1 MEKYIVSARKY
12 RPSTFKTI
20 VGQHALSETLK
31 NAVKTGRLAHSYLF
45 CGQRGVGKTTTAR
58 IFAKAINCEHL
69 TPDGE
74 PCNECESCRAFN
86 EQRSLNIIEMDAAS
100 NNSVDDIREITNQVL
115 VPPITGKYRVF
126 IIDEVHMLS
135 PAAFNAF
142 LKTLEE
148 PPEYVIFILATTE
161 KNKILPTILSRCQK
175 YDFQSITVADI
186 AEQLQYVADCEGY
199 SAEPAGLNI
208 IAQKSDGAMRDA
220 LSIFDQVA
228 ASSNGNITYQ
238 AVIDNLNILDY
249 DYYFR
254 LVDAFLDANVEDALL
269 VYRDVR
275 NHGFEGKTFINGL
288 ANHFRELLMAHS
300 DRLASLLDAT
310 GDIADRFRAQ
320 SSRCALRFIY
330 LALDL
335 CNTCDL
341 SYRDAT
347 NKQLLVELT
356 LIKICQLNAPDPQPS
371 PQQGNGLKKIEPSRQ
386 PSPAPS
392 TAPAAPQPSAQYSAA
407 APQPSAQYSA
417 AAPQPAPAQHA
428 APAPQINASIEA
440 ALRDATRAPH
450 VNIDLPKPQTNT
462 KPKTAVSIPS
472 IADLTSSRNA
482 DKAPTKQEALHR
494 SEFFNDE
501 EFQHAWDVAIE
512 KIKSDVILANAMR
525 SHRPSASGGAAYTI
539 AVDNQS
545 QVEAFERAKQ
555 NILTY
560 IRNLLSNDDISI
572 SAIVREINPDE
583 KVWSQKE
590 VLVDILQRNPKGL
603 EFIKRFNFTLS

>member
-69 TPDGE
+69 TADGE

-135 PAAFNAF
+135 AAAFNAF

-186 AEQLQYVADCEGY
+186 AEQLQYVADSEGY
-199 SAEPAGLNI
+199 TTEPAGLNV

-300 DRLASLLDAT
+300 DRLAALMDAT
-310 GDIADRFRAQ
+310 GDIADRFREQ
-320 SSRCALRFIY
+320 SRRCALRFIY

-335 CNTCDL
+335 CNTCDIT
-341 SYRDAT
+341 YRDAT

-356 LIKICQLNAPDPQPS
+356 LIKICQLNAPDPTPS
-371 PQQGNGLKKIEPSRQ
+371 PQQGNGLKKIEPSHQ
-386 PSPAPS
+386 PTPTPGAA
-392 TAPAAPQPSAQYSAA
+392 TAAPQPSAQQAT
-407 APQPSAQYSA
+407 
-417 AAPQPAPAQHA
+417 PAQQA
-428 APAPQINASIEA
+428 NATIEA
-440 ALRDATRAPH
+440 ALRDATRAPQ
-450 VNIDLPKPQTNT
+450 VKIDLPKPQANN
-462 KPKTAVSIPS
+462 KPKAAVSIPS
-472 IADLTSSRNA
+472 IADLTASRNA
-482 DKAPTKQEALHR
+482 DAAPKQQPVQHR
-494 SEFFNDE
+494 TEFFADE
-501 EFQHAWDVAIE
+501 DFQHAWDIVVE
-512 KIKSDVILANAMR
+512 KYKTDVILANAMR
-525 SHRPSASGGAAYTI
+525 SHRPTSSGGAAYVVV
-539 AVDNQS
+539 VDNQS

-555 NILTY
+555 QIQTY
-560 IRNLLSNDDISI
+560 IRNKLSNDDITI
-572 SAIVREINPDE
+572 KAVVREINPDE
-583 KVWSQKE
+583 KVRSQKE
-590 VLVDILQRNPKGL
+590 VLVDILQRNPQGL
-603 EFIKRFNFTLS
+603 DFIKRFNFTLS

>member
-186 AEQLQYVADCEGY
+186 AEQLQYVADSEGY
-199 SAEPAGLNI
+199 TTEPAGLNV

-228 ASSNGNITYQ
+228 AAANVNSSDQ
-238 AVIDNLNILDY
+238 AVIDILNILDY

-254 LVDAFLDANVEDALL
+254 LVDAFLAANVEDALL

-288 ANHFRELLMAHS
+288 ANHLRELLMAHS
-300 DRLASLLDAT
+300 DRLAALMDAT
-310 GDIADRFRAQ
+310 GDIADRFREQ
-320 SSRCALRFIY
+320 SRRCALRFIY
-330 LALDL
+330 QALDL
-335 CNTCDL
+335 CNTCDIT
-341 SYRDAT
+341 YRDAT

-356 LIKICQLNAPDPQPS
+356 LIKICQLNAPDPTPS
-371 PQQGNGLKKIEPSRQ
+371 PQQGNGLKKIEPSHQ
-386 PSPAPS
+386 PTPTPAA
-392 TAPAAPQPSAQYSAA
+392 APAAPQPSAQYT
-407 APQPSAQYSA
+407 A
-417 AAPQPAPAQHA
+417 AAPQPATAQPA
-428 APAPQINASIEA
+428 APQTSASIEA
-440 ALRDATRAPH
+440 ALRDATRSPH
-450 VNIDLPKPQTNT
+450 VNINLPKPQANN
-462 KPKTAVSIPS
+462 KPKAAVSIPS
-472 IADLTSSRNA
+472 IADLTAARNA
-482 DKAPTKQEALHR
+482 DAAPQQPVAQHR

-512 KIKSDVILANAMR
+512 KIKTDVILANAMR
-525 SHRPSASGGAAYTI
+525 SHRPTLSGGAAYVVV
-539 AVDNQS
+539 VDNQS

-555 NILTY
+555 QIQTY
-560 IRNLLSNDDISI
+560 IRNMLSNDDISI
-572 SAIVREINPDE
+572 KAVVREIIPDE
-583 KVWSQKE
+583 NDWSQ
-590 VLVDILQRNPKGL
+590 
-603 EFIKRFNFTLS
+603 

>member
-186 AEQLQYVADCEGY
+186 AEQLQYVADSEGY
-199 SAEPAGLNI
+199 TTEPAGLNV

-254 LVDAFLDANVEDALL
+254 LVDAFLADNVEDALL

-288 ANHFRELLMAHS
+288 ANHLRELLMAHS
-300 DRLASLLDAT
+300 DRLAALMDAT
-310 GDIADRFRAQ
+310 GDIADRFREQ
-320 SSRCALRFIY
+320 SSHCALRFIY
-330 LALDL
+330 MALDL
-335 CNTCDL
+335 CNTCDIT
-341 SYRDAT
+341 YRDAT

-356 LIKICQLNAPDPQPS
+356 LIKICQLNAPDPTPS
-371 PQQGNGLKKIEPSRQ
+371 PQQGNGLKKIEPSHQ
-386 PSPAPS
+386 PTPTPAAA
-392 TAPAAPQPSAQYSAA
+392 TAAPQPSAQYT
-407 APQPSAQYSA
+407 
-417 AAPQPAPAQHA
+417 APQPATAQPA
-428 APAPQINASIEA
+428 APQTSASIEA
-440 ALRDATRAPH
+440 ALRDATRPQH
-450 VNIDLPKPQTNT
+450 VNINLPKPQANN
-462 KPKTAVSIPS
+462 KPKAAVSIPS
-472 IADLTSSRNA
+472 IADLTASRNA
-482 DKAPTKQEALHR
+482 DAAPKQPVAQHR

-512 KIKSDVILANAMR
+512 KIKTDVILANAMR
-525 SHRPSASGGAAYTI
+525 SHRPTASGGTNYVVV
-539 AVDNQS
+539 VDNQS

-555 NILTY
+555 QIQTY
-560 IRNLLSNDDISI
+560 IRNMLSNDDISI
-572 SAIVREINPDE
+572 KAVVREINPDE

-590 VLVDILQRNPKGL
+590 VLVDILQRNPQGL
-603 EFIKRFNFTLS
+603 DFIKRFNFTLS